1 MKKLRVLLIPLL
13 VLSIVVPGQ
22 AAAQPAATL
31 ATATVKLGKP
41 CADRG
46 EVAQLGARWLECNGT
61 WKRITANTICLTKH
75 QDAGTYSCDK
85 RSGALRW
92 TVVPARKWAACDPDD
107 PRIAEAGIVLPT
119 GAQPEAR
126 IAAACVALEWLAN
139 PAPDPAIVE
148 IVRSPLVHEAQEA
161 SNLAGLLAM
170 ERLIGRRFVP
180 AGTPLKL
187 LLIGQAMEWGC
198 TYGRKEIDPLIPAR
212 MPASWTEQWLGC
224 KQKQWPC
231 GGSNIELTDGTRF
244 MFSACKGMD
253 MSVPPNATQN
263 NLNLCVGHELVHILQ
278 YQLSQRFVTGQPP
291 GYDWAEEG
299 VPIYFNMA
307 AAWLAGYEG
316 NWRLLEDR
324 TPYQVWRSAN
334 PTAALS
340 ISLVSN
346 MNIEVVPG
354 CPGGCSDNPQVRLKW
369 LLGSLA
375 VEYLIAHWGIDAPFK
390 FYKVAASGGLSFS
403 ERAFG
408 LSKKALYA
416 SIDEYLRH
424 ELEE

>member
-1 MKKLRVLLIPLL
+1 MKELRVLLIPLL

-31 ATATVKLGKP
+31 STATVKLGKS

-46 EVAQLGARWLECNGT
+46 KVAQLGVRWLECNGT
-61 WKRITANTICLTKH
+61 WKRVTANAICLTKN
-75 QDAGTYSCDK
+75 QDAGPYSCAA

-119 GAQPEAR
+119 GVQPEAR

-161 SNLAGLLAM
+161 SNFAGLLAM

-180 AGTPLKL
+180 VGAPIKQ
-187 LLIGQAMEWGC
+187 LLIGEAMEWGC
-198 TYGRKEIDPLIPAR
+198 TYGRKEIDPLIPLQD
-212 MPASWTEQWLGC
+212 PWTEQWLGC
-224 KQKQWPC
+224 KKMQWPC
-231 GGSNIELTDGTRF
+231 NGSNIELTDGTRF
-244 MFSACKGMD
+244 VFEACKNWD
-253 MSVPPNATQN
+253 KSVPPSGTDAVRS
-263 NLNLCVGHELVHILQ
+263 LRVGHELLHILQ
-278 YQLSQRFVTGQPP
+278 YQLTKRFHAQQPP
-291 GYDWAEEG
+291 GYDWAQEG
-299 VPIYFNMA
+299 VPIYFDMA

-334 PTAALS
+334 PTVALS

-346 MNIEVVPG
+346 INIEVVPG

-369 LLGSLA
+369 MLGSLA
-375 VEYLIAHWGIDAPFK
+375 TEYLIAHWGIDAPFK
-390 FYKVAASGGLSFS
+390 FYKVSAGGGFSFS

-408 LSKKALYA
+408 LSKRALYA